1 MPSPPGAVHLS
12 MRYLHTLIGE
22 IAVAMAGRVSAG
34 LVGDTQPPYPTLS
47 ELVRWTTDQAP
58 GMWKTRKPYVSDT
71 ELL

>member
-1 MPSPPGAVHLS
+1 

-47 ELVRWTTDQAP
+47 ELVRWTTDQVGKASCSAAEQAP